1 MTSKLLKS
9 VPVDVL
15 QRATALLRDHMDHLM
30 QGPAYN
36 CPGTMQADLK
46 TLEEIL
52 AYSTPCR
59 LAIVLDGGLVQGVV
73 GENLPSDLG
82 VAIIDY
88 DTEGLDDVDL
98 ALVRQSDGSDAEAYV
113 TLSSI
118 DRPGIDL
125 NSVFSSRA

>member
-15 QRATALLRDHMDHLM
+15 QRATALLRDRLDHPIP
-30 QGPAYN
+30 GPA
-36 CPGTMQADLK
+36 CSPGTMQADLK
-46 TLEEIL
+46 ALEEIL
-52 AYSTPCR
+52 ADTTPCR
-59 LAIVLDGGLVQGVV
+59 LAIVLDGGLVQGIV

-113 TLSSI
+113 TLPAM

-125 NSVFSSRA
+125 NSVFSSVS